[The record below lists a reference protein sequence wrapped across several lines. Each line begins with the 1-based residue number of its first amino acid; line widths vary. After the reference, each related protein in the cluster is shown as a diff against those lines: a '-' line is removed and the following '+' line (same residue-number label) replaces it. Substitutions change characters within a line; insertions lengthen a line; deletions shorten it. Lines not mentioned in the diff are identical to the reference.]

1 VDEHIPQA
9 SPFTTTEWKKL
20 TPAEKRTARF
30 NRLLASTDTIKFINS
45 DARKEYLA
53 RLKRQL
59 DAYNVEEPD
68 RVPVSINIDAMPM
81 YEYGLD
87 YNTGIHDYEKM
98 RQAYNTFN
106 QKHAAELEM
115 YVSPPI
121 MFPAKAYKILDYKQ
135 YAWPGHGLP
144 LNGEGYQFVEGEY
157 MRDDEYDAFIRDP
170 SDFWIRTFLPR
181 AFGAFEPIGMFG
193 SATTVIESVAGLALL
208 PLATPQMQATLQK
221 LQEAG
226 KELAGMMMLIGE
238 FAQRGAALGYPGLS
252 FIFGKAPFDTLGDTL
267 RGTQGIMKDIYRQPQ
282 MLLKAMDMLSEISID
297 SIIAQ
302 VNNTGTQIVMF
313 PLHKGADGW
322 MSQKQFETFYWPS
335 LRKILSAL
343 VNEGILPLCFAEG
356 SFNTRLDTINVFPKG
371 GVCWYFDQTD
381 MVKAKKK
388 LGDKS
393 CIMGNVPS
401 SLLIAGSYTQV
412 KEYCRNLI
420 ETCGVG
426 GGYILAPGSAGIDRA
441 KVENLRA
448 MVDAAR
454 EYGFY
459 SQRS

>member
-1 VDEHIPQA
+1 
-9 SPFTTTEWKKL
+9 
-20 TPAEKRTARF
+20 
-30 NRLLASTDTIKFINS
+30 
-45 DARKEYLA
+45 
-53 RLKRQL
+53 
-59 DAYNVEEPD
+59 
-68 RVPVSINIDAMPM
+68 
-81 YEYGLD
+81 
-87 YNTGIHDYEKM
+87 
-98 RQAYNTFN
+98 
-106 QKHAAELEM
+106 
-115 YVSPPI
+115 
-121 MFPAKAYKILDYKQ
+121 
-135 YAWPGHGLP
+135 
-144 LNGEGYQFVEGEY
+144 
-157 MRDDEYDAFIRDP
+157 
-170 SDFWIRTFLPR
+170 
-181 AFGAFEPIGMFG
+181 
-193 SATTVIESVAGLALL
+193 
-208 PLATPQMQATLQK
+208 
-221 LQEAG
+221 
-226 KELAGMMMLIGE
+226 
-238 FAQRGAALGYPGLS
+238 
-252 FIFGKAPFDTLGDTL
+252 
-267 RGTQGIMKDIYRQPQ
+267 
-282 MLLKAMDMLSEISID
+282 
-297 SIIAQ
+297 
-302 VNNTGTQIVMF
+302 MF